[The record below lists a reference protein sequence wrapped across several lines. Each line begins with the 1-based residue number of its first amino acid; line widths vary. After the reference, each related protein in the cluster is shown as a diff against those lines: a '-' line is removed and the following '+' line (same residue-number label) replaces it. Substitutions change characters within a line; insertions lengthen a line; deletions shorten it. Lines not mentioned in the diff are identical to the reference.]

1 MKYPPQGITV
11 GGAKQAFANAIANL
25 STDARDC
32 IKMETLVNEG
42 RLTVDQVAS
51 YVQNVETASF
61 WAAIFNTWSD
71 AFAASVLN
79 SPNITAARAKGIL
92 ADPNLTA
99 NKTQSILYNMP
110 FGSKLV
116 DISTYG
122 ASDLNVTADTTIT
135 GVNRYATLTVASG
148 VTLTV
153 DGQPAALI
161 AKTINNNG
169 TIAKTATGAAGG
181 AAGGS
186 GGGPGGKGGG
196 GLIIFTDNLNNSGTV
211 NADGAAGGNGS
222 TTATSGDG
230 GEGSDGAFIRVG
242 TDVAGTGGNG
252 GEGGGGA
259 GIGRVNGAGGGATLN
274 YYGGLGGSST
284 YTTYTDY
291 PTLADDIKKATID
304 WVIVNVYAKTPT
316 TTKSYPNM
324 YGSGGGGGAV
334 EDTVGCC
341 GGGGGGGGE
350 ITALCITLNNTGT
363 IRANGGNGGNGGTEG
378 PRDSS
383 GGGGG
388 GGIVYALYKSLT
400 ASGTLTATGGTYG
413 SDDRL
418 GTAGTAGTAKAVAI

>member
-1 MKYPPQGITV
+1 MMKYPPQGITV
-11 GGAKQAFANAIANL
+11 GVKQAFANAIANL

-61 WAAIFNTWSD
+61 WAAIFNTWSN
-71 AFAASVLN
+71 AFATSVLN
-79 SPNITAARAKGIL
+79 SPNITAARAKDIL

-99 NKTQSILYNMP
+99 NKTQSILYNIP

-116 DISTYG
+116 DILTYG
-122 ASDLNVTADTTIT
+122 ASDLNVTANTTIT

-148 VTLTV
+148 VTLTA
-153 DGQPAALI
+153 DEQPATLI

-181 AAGGS
+181 SAGS

-196 GLIIFTDNLNNSGTV
+196 GLIIFTDNLNNSGTI
-211 NADGAAGGNGS
+211 NADGAGGGNGS
-222 TTATSGDG
+222 TTTTFADG
-230 GEGSDGAFIRVG
+230 TGGSSGAFIRVG
-242 TDVAGTGGNG
+242 TDAAGTGGDG
-252 GEGGGGA
+252 GEGGAGA
-259 GIGRVNGAGGGATLN
+259 GIGRVNGAGGGAARTYL
-274 YYGGLGGSST
+274 GGLGGTST

-291 PTLADDIKKATID
+291 PTLAEDIRKATID

-316 TTKSYPNM
+316 TTKSYPNP

-334 EDTVGCC
+334 EDTSGCC

-350 ITALCITLNNTGT
+350 IIALCISLNNTGT
-363 IRANGGNGGNGGTEG
+363 IRANGGNGGNGGTEDA
-378 PRDSS
+378 RDSS

-388 GGIVYALYKSLT
+388 GGIVYILYKSLT
-400 ASGTLTATGGTYG
+400 ATGTLTASGGTYG
-413 SDDRL
+413 SGDHL

>member
-11 GGAKQAFANAIANL
+11 GVKQAFANAIANL

-32 IKMETLVNEG
+32 IKMETLVSEG

-79 SPNITAARAKGIL
+79 SPNITAARAKDIL

-110 FGSKLV
+110 FNTKLV
-116 DISTYG
+116 DILTYG
-122 ASDLNVTADTTIT
+122 ASDLNVTANTTIT

-181 AAGGS
+181 FADV

-196 GLIIFTDNLNNSGTV
+196 ALIIFTDNLNNSGTIS
-211 NADGAAGGNGS
+211 ADGAKGGDGS
-222 TTATSGDG
+222 TTATVQGGGVGSSGV
-230 GEGSDGAFIRVG
+230 FIRVG
-242 TDVAGTGGNG
+242 TDTAGTGGNG

-259 GIGRVNGAGGGATLN
+259 GLGGVNGAGGGATLS
-274 YYGGLGGSST
+274 YWGGYGGTST

-291 PTLADDIKKATID
+291 PTLADDIRKATID
-304 WVIVNVYAKTPT
+304 WVIVNVYTKSPT
-316 TTKSYPNM
+316 TTKSYPNP

-334 EDTVGCC
+334 EDLYGCC

-350 ITALCITLNNTGT
+350 IIALCITLNNTGT

-378 PRDSS
+378 TRDSS

-400 ASGTLTATGGTYG
+400 ASGTLTASGGTYG
-413 SDDRL
+413 SGDCL